1 MGAPCVLASQRPA
14 EPHRRGPFRQAL
26 RGVNRGERR
35 ALRHY
40 RLRGYRLLDA
50 NARVGR
56 YELDLV
62 LRRGRRLVV
71 VEVKEKGGTD
81 YGDPLEMIDEEKVR
95 RVHTAAHAWLAAHPD
110 LAGLDLAFEAAGVR
124 GSRVERVPLG

>member
-1 MGAPCVLASQRPA
+1 M
-14 EPHRRGPFRQAL
+14 
-26 RGVNRGERR
+26 NRGERR

-40 RLRGYRLLDA
+40 RLRGYRLLDS

-62 LRRGRRLVV
+62 LRRGRRLLV
-71 VEVKEKGGTD
+71 VEVKEKGGAA

-95 RVHTAAHAWLAAHPD
+95 RVAAGGFAWLAKHPE
-110 LAGLDLAFEAAGVR
+110 LAGLELEFEAAGVR
-124 GSRVERVPLG
+124 GRRVERVPLA

>member
-1 MGAPCVLASQRPA
+1 M
-14 EPHRRGPFRQAL
+14 
-26 RGVNRGERR
+26 NRGERR

-62 LRRGRRLVV
+62 LRRGRRLLV
-71 VEVKEKGGTD
+71 VEVKEKSGAEF
-81 YGDPLEMIDEEKVR
+81 GDPLEMIDQEKVR
-95 RVHTAAHAWLAAHPD
+95 RVHAAARGWLAGRPE
-110 LAGLDLAFEAAGVR
+110 LASLDLTFEAAGVR
-124 GSRVERVPLG
+124 GHRVECVPLLQME

>member
-1 MGAPCVLASQRPA
+1 M
-14 EPHRRGPFRQAL
+14 
-26 RGVNRGERR
+26 NRGERR

-62 LRRGRRLVV
+62 LRRGRRLLV
-71 VEVKEKGGTD
+71 VEVKEKTGLEF
-81 YGDPLEMIDEEKVR
+81 GDPLEMINPEKVR
-95 RVHTAAHAWLAAHPD
+95 RVQTGAQAWLAEHPE
-110 LAGLDLAFEAAGVR
+110 LASLDLEFEAAGVR
-124 GSRVERVPLG
+124 GRRVERVPLA

>member
-1 MGAPCVLASQRPA
+1 
-14 EPHRRGPFRQAL
+14 
-26 RGVNRGERR
+26 VNRGERR

-62 LRRGRRLVV
+62 LRRGRRLLV
-71 VEVKEKGGTD
+71 VEVKEKSGAAF
-81 YGDPLEMIDEEKVR
+81 GDPLEMIDREKVR
-95 RVHTAAHAWLAAHPD
+95 RVRTGAQTWLAKHPE
-110 LAGLDLAFEAAGVR
+110 LEGLDLTFEAAGVR
-124 GSRVERVPLG
+124 GRRVERVPLG